1 MGHFC
6 HILIRETKELFG
18 FFFFFFSSLITPHS
32 IFATHH
38 SSLIIHHSSL
48 KISQFP
54 IPIRLAHFTELLIT
68 QFFYFFV
75 GPILVN
81 WSDLSIK
88 PNCGIHSPPFSLFS
102 FPLHPCYS
110 PKTQTRTHKN
120 FKSLKLIHVCILD
133 LEKFVSWFFFFFNR
147 SKTSLPGHEV

>member
-6 HILIRETKELFG
+6 HILIKETKELFG
-18 FFFFFFSSLITPHS
+18 FFFIFFFSSLITPHS

-48 KISQFP
+48 KIPQFP

-133 LEKFVSWFFFFFNR
+133 LEKFVSWFFFF
-147 SKTSLPGHEV
+147 